1 MKWEHTCSLDWL
13 KARQHYLCASDIKRL
28 LPFTKTGKARKV
40 TDEDRLAVYAD
51 KIKILTAED
60 CISYGAAARGHVLE
74 PFAID
79 SANKHI
85 LPTVNRLFHWDDIVI
100 PSKLLPIAYSP
111 DALNVTSD
119 GVPIICTEH
128 DGDVIG
134 EVKCYGA
141 DRHLK
146 TIATD
151 RMEREERWQIAT
163 AMAADSKIR
172 GAYLILFN
180 PEIDNMNLDI
190 SYYPRGSLTKE
201 IQIVDKV
208 AIQWQEFIDSTF
220 LSDLINDSY
229 DDAVSIEEI
238 ADSLS
243 KRNSLNPG

>member
-60 CISYGAAARGHVLE
+60 CISYGVAARGHVLE

-79 SANKHI
+79 SANKYL
-85 LPTVNRLFHWDDIVI
+85 LPGDKLFHWDDIVI
-100 PSKLLPIAYSP
+100 PSKFLPIAYSP
-111 DALNVTSD
+111 DALNVPSD
-119 GVPIICTEH
+119 GIPTICTNH
-128 DGDVIG
+128 DGHTIG

-151 RMEREERWQIAT
+151 MMEREERWQIAT
-163 AMAADSKIR
+163 AMAADVNIDR
-172 GAYLILFN
+172 AFLILFN
-180 PEIDNMNLDI
+180 PEIGEMNLHV
-190 SYYPRGSLTKE
+190 SFYSRGSLMKE
-201 IQIVDKV
+201 IQVVDKV
-208 AIQWQEFIDSTF
+208 ADQWNQFIHSSF
-220 LSDLINDSY
+220 LSDLINDSH
-229 DDAVSIEEI
+229 DDVVSIDEI
-238 ADSLS
+238 VDSLN
-243 KRNSLNPG
+243 KRSSLNPG